1 VSEQDTYTSVPS
13 TRIAASAPTGPGPR
27 SGSLGTI
34 IARIEEAI
42 EAETAAIRTDV
53 NFDLKASNARKSR
66 HLYDLNR
73 AVRDVGAGA
82 LEAHRPDIAR
92 LRDKLADNESAI
104 KAHLSAVNEV
114 ARLLQDAIERSEDDG
129 TYSTRTFGGGGGL

>member
-1 VSEQDTYTSVPS
+1 MSEQDIYTSVP
-13 TRIAASAPTGPGPR
+13 TLRAGTDAPSGPGPR
-27 SGSLGTI
+27 AGSLGTI
-34 IARIEEAI
+34 IIRIEEAI

-73 AVRDVGAGA
+73 AVRDLGAGV
-82 LEAHRPDIAR
+82 LEAHRSDIGR

-129 TYSTRTFGGGGGL
+129 TYSTRAFGGGGGL